1 MNISAKKEQGFTLVE
16 LLVSIA
22 IFVIVMTF
30 SLGAVVSVLDAG
42 RQARALKSVMTNLNF
57 TVEAMSRDIKFGDSY
72 YCGQA
77 SSFPPSPRNCTGN
90 PVDSED
96 AISFVSSENEDIIYR
111 LQGNQIQK
119 STNGGA
125 SFLGVTAPEVNIQD
139 MKFYVFNSHPQSG
152 ATDDAQPRVTLLIRG
167 YAGEKPTLQ
176 SNFVIQTTLSQR
188 SLDL

>member
-1 MNISAKKEQGFTLVE
+1 MFILPKKEQGFTLVE

-42 RQARALKSVMTNLNF
+42 RKARSLKSVMTNLNF
-57 TVEAMSRDIKFGDSY
+57 TVETMSRDIKFGENY
-72 YCGQA
+72 YCGE
-77 SSFPPSPRNCTGN
+77 SSTPTYRDCSGN
-90 PVDSED
+90 PVDPGT
-96 AISFVSSENEDIIYR
+96 AISFVSSENQNIIYK
-111 LQGNQIQK
+111 LEDNQIKK
-119 STNGGA
+119 SINGGTT
-125 SFLGVTAPEVNIQD
+125 FTGVTAPEVTIQS
-139 MKFYVFNSHPQSG
+139 MKFYVFDSPPQSTG
-152 ATDDAQPRVTLLIRG
+152 DNRQPRVTLIIRG